1 MAICGK
7 SRGIGLGTGRD
18 YTIGHPDRDVGEVV
32 QPASHP
38 RHVGRARVVT
48 TPAVIPT
55 GMLESFSPP
64 HMRGMSVDVLD
75 YVLFLPGIWLTCAFG
90 ASIRLIGP
98 LFVVAPIGFCL
109 LYAVL
114 RRTVPPRLLSAYFSF
129 CILVAI
135 LSKYQLFPAS
145 WQVHFMEEAIVRQ
158 LIPPLGFFAVAW
170 AAKAYFR
177 RRLLC
182 GDVFFGAPIILAL
195 SFVVAPAV
203 MYQQGLGYQEDYSA
217 YAILAVYGTFINNTA
232 MGYFFI
238 LGGIFLTHNWRRYAA
253 LVIVL
258 GVALTSHFIQF
269 RVLTAVVLATLF
281 GLSGR
286 KVAVG
291 LVVTLVGIYA
301 LGINF
306 IPEMMIKSPNDGLRL
321 ALAADAFSSTIDTQG
336 VGIGYGKESVRWLYR
351 FPNMPDFTFLPDPR
365 SMTHDSML
373 EALSRG
379 VHNSFIQALLRTGVL
394 GFFLLSAAFFAAFPS
409 RNLPRGVRNHA
420 ASVFAVIFIGC
431 FVDPA
436 LESAIQIVGVGFG
449 YGYLLAL
456 RAAAHSNPNR
466 QQYLVRSQI

>member
-1 MAICGK
+1 MNTPPPLIPPDTLGK
-7 SRGIGLGTGRD
+7 QLSSPRLRSLS
-18 YTIGHPDRDVGEVV
+18 PD
-32 QPASHP
+32 
-38 RHVGRARVVT
+38 
-48 TPAVIPT
+48 I
-55 GMLESFSPP
+55 
-64 HMRGMSVDVLD
+64 LD
-75 YVLFLPGIWLTCAFG
+75 YVLFFPGIWLVCALG
-90 ASIRLIGP
+90 ISLRLVGP
-98 LFVVAPIGFCL
+98 LFAVAPIGSCL

-114 RRTVPPRLLSAYFSF
+114 RRTVPPRLLSAYFAF

-158 LIPPLGFFAVAW
+158 LVPLLGFFAVAW

-177 RRLLC
+177 RRLLS
-182 GDVFFGAPIILAL
+182 GDAFFGAPIVLAL

-203 MYQQGLGYQEDYSA
+203 MFQQGLGYQEDYSA

-232 MGYFFI
+232 IGYFFI

-269 RVLTAVVLATLF
+269 RVLTAVVLVTLF
-281 GLSGR
+281 GVPGR

-291 LVVTLVGIYA
+291 VVVTLIGIYA

-351 FPNMPDFTFLPDPR
+351 IPNMPDFTFLPDPR

-436 LESAIQIVGVGFG
+436 LESAIQVVGVGFG

-456 RAAAHSNPNR
+456 RAAARAPGPGASLGRCHTR
-466 QQYLVRSQI
+466 DIATGGAGGYRSQGVLRNSQTPG